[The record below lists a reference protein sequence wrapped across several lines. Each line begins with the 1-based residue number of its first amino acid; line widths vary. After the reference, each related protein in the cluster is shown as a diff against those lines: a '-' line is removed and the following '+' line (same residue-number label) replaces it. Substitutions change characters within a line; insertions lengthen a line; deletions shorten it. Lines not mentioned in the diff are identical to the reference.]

1 MLNLHTKKN
10 GSLCQSLN
18 FHFLAYNK
26 IRKSI
31 KHNTRVLAAF
41 QKTSMK
47 CWNMKPKG
55 RELSR
60 WVEIK
65 EALVLLCSV
74 MRPVTVMYCS
84 IRSELVMLERIT
96 FVMMHWI
103 KVQDRKP
110 ERLKWFKA
118 ALSIALVQVSF
129 ITVII
134 KVRWVLCWSSRRGW
148 ARPLALRTK
157 LVNLKCV
164 IDFCCFS
171 NTAPK
176 TRLCTIIC
184 YFNNRVPL
192 CLYIAYKTV
201 VKERKLLKKYQTLK
215 ENSVY
220 SIQVPFWHFSSRV
233 LRHV

>member
-1 MLNLHTKKN
+1 MCCDNKKAQLCFVSYAKKQLNSTVCQMLNLHTKKN

-103 KVQDRKP
+103 RFRIESQ
-110 ERLKWFKA
+110 
-118 ALSIALVQVSF
+118 S
-129 ITVII
+129 
-134 KVRWVLCWSSRRGW
+134 VLNDS
-148 ARPLALRTK
+148 K
-157 LVNLKCV
+157 
-164 IDFCCFS
+164 
-171 NTAPK
+171 
-176 TRLCTIIC
+176 
-184 YFNNRVPL
+184 
-192 CLYIAYKTV
+192 
-201 VKERKLLKKYQTLK
+201 
-215 ENSVY
+215 
-220 SIQVPFWHFSSRV
+220 
-233 LRHV
+233 RH